1 MKIDDLSPG
10 QEISFT
16 GKLIVM
22 RDAAQMRLKKL
33 YEEGEPFPVELE
45 GAIVFYAGPA
55 KLVEESCG
63 AIGPTTSLRMDGFLE
78 MLFEKGVLA
87 TIGKGKRSDLAA
99 NLCKEFRRVYLIAP
113 SGAAASL
120 AQRIESL
127 RVIAYEDLGT
137 EAIFEIDVR
146 DFPLI
151 VATDVNGSDFSTLN
165 RR

>member
-1 MKIDDLSPG
+1 MKIDNLSPG
-10 QEISFT
+10 QELSFT

-33 YEEGEPFPVELE
+33 YEEGKTFPVELKE
-45 GAIVFYAGPA
+45 AIVFYAGPA

-87 TIGKGKRSDLAA
+87 TIGKGKRSDLAT

-127 RVIAYEDLGT
+127 KVIAYEDLGT
-137 EAIFEIDVR
+137 EAIFEINVR

-151 VATDVNGSDFSTLN
+151 VATDVNGSDFFTLN

>member
-1 MKIDDLSPG
+1 LKIDDLYPG
-10 QEISFT
+10 QELSFT
-16 GKLIVM
+16 GRLIVM

-33 YEEGEPFPVELE
+33 YEGGKTLPVELNE
-45 GAIVFYAGPA
+45 AIVFYAGPA
-55 KLVEESCG
+55 KLVKESCG

-87 TIGKGKRSDLAA
+87 TIGKGERSVPAA
-99 NLCKEFRRVYLIAP
+99 NLCKKYRRVYLIAP

-127 RVIAYEDLGT
+127 RTIAYEDLGT

-146 DFPLI
+146 GFPLI
-151 VATDVNGSDFSTLN
+151 VATDVNGSDLFTLN

>member
-1 MKIDDLSPG
+1 LKIDDLFPG
-10 QEISFT
+10 EELSFT
-16 GKLIVM
+16 GKLLVM

-33 YEEGEPFPVELE
+33 YEEGKTLPVELK

-55 KLVEESCG
+55 KLVEGSCG

-87 TIGKGKRSDLAA
+87 TIGKGRRSDLSA
-99 NLCKEFRRVYLIAP
+99 NLCRRFRRVYLIAP

-127 RVIAYEDLGT
+127 RAIAYEDLGT

-151 VATDVNGSDFSTLN
+151 VATDVNGSDFFTLN

>member
-1 MKIDDLSPG
+1 MKKVAEQSALLLLSG
-10 QEISFT
+10 WT
-16 GKLIVM
+16 
-22 RDAAQMRLKKL
+22 
-33 YEEGEPFPVELE
+33 
-45 GAIVFYAGPA
+45 VFWKCFSKRAFWQPSGRE
-55 KLVEESCG
+55 KDR
-63 AIGPTTSLRMDGFLE
+63 IGS
-78 MLFEKGVLA
+78 K
-87 TIGKGKRSDLAA
+87 S
-99 NLCKEFRRVYLIAP
+99 CKEFRRVYLIAP

-151 VATDVNGSDFSTLN
+151 VATDVNGSDFFTLN